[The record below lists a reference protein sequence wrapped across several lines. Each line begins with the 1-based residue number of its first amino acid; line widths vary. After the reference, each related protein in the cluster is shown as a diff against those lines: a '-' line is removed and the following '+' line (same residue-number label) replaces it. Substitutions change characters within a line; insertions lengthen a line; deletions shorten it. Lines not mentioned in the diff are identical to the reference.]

1 MEISTGNVSTGAEK
15 CRAAASLLAANLIS
29 DAFFRKASTPGGYA
43 LSEYNSVTYAEIGVI
58 AAPASGEIPGE
69 DHYRAWRDNIFS
81 LTDMLISITVR
92 KTSVNFYVMLMIDP
106 GCRTGGGEAALREAL
121 SLGQKRL
128 EDAGMIADIV
138 EIDPENGTYRV
149 VSGRRISSR
158 KVRTA
163 LEKTLSA
170 SGLSAEEQLSKA
182 RYTVTESQQ
191 RIRSL
196 EASPEARTKGPS
208 LLIFLIVANVLVF
221 AAGYFMKLRTG
232 TDPLVNFGIQDNAK
246 IFAGEWW
253 RLITSMFLHAD
264 IMHLMSN
271 MLFLYM
277 LGRTL
282 DRYYSNL
289 QLWLIYFLG
298 GLAGNLLG
306 LAFSNAL
313 SLGASGAIMGLG
325 GALLYRM
332 TLGKNAKEFRRTG
345 NFSWLATSVIFN
357 LAYGLFNPGIDNY
370 GHFGGFFGGFIV
382 ALLIGMMQNSRS
394 RSAAAADTDK

>member
-1 MEISTGNVSTGAEK
+1 MEISTGNVSTGADK
-15 CRAAASLLAANLIS
+15 CKGTASLLAANLIS

-43 LSEYNSVTYAEIGVI
+43 LSEYNSVTYVEIGII
-58 AAPASGEIPGE
+58 AAPASGGAPGE
-69 DHYRAWRDNIFS
+69 DDFQVWKTNIS
-81 LTDMLISITVR
+81 NLADMLISITVK
-92 KTSVNFYVMLMIDP
+92 KTSVNFYIMFVIDP
-106 GCRTGGGEAALREAL
+106 ACRIAGGEEALREAL
-121 SLGQKRL
+121 SLGQKKL
-128 EDAGMIADIV
+128 EAAGMIADMID
-138 EIDPENGTYRV
+138 IDPENGTYRV
-149 VSGRRISSR
+149 VSGRKIGNR
-158 KVRTA
+158 KVRSA

-170 SGLSAEEQLSKA
+170 SGLSADEQLDRA
-182 RYTVTESQQ
+182 QNTVNESRQK
-191 RIRSL
+191 IRSL
-196 EASPEARTKGPS
+196 EASPESRTRGPS
-208 LLIFLIVANVLVF
+208 LLIFLIVANVLIF
-221 AAGYFMKLRTG
+221 AAGSFMKLRTG

-264 IMHLMSN
+264 IMHLVSN
-271 MLFLYM
+271 MLFLFM

-282 DRYYSNL
+282 NRYYTNL
-289 QLWLIYFLG
+289 QLWLIYFFG
-298 GLAGNLLG
+298 GIAGNLLG
-306 LAFSNAL
+306 LAFSDAL

-382 ALLIGMMQNSRS
+382 ALLIGITQNSRS
-394 RSAAAADTDK
+394 SAAADTDT

>member
-1 MEISTGNVSTGAEK
+1 MEISTGNVSTGADK
-15 CRAAASLLAANLIS
+15 CKGTASLLAANLIS

-43 LSEYNSVTYAEIGVI
+43 LSEYNSVTYVEIGII
-58 AAPASGEIPGE
+58 AAPASGGAPGE
-69 DHYRAWRDNIFS
+69 DDFQVWKTNIS
-81 LTDMLISITVR
+81 NLADMLISITVK
-92 KTSVNFYVMLMIDP
+92 KTSVNFYIMFVIDP
-106 GCRTGGGEAALREAL
+106 ACRIAGGEEALREAL
-121 SLGQKRL
+121 SLGQKKL
-128 EDAGMIADIV
+128 EVAGMIADMID
-138 EIDPENGTYRV
+138 IDPENGTYRV
-149 VSGRRISSR
+149 VSGRKIGNR
-158 KVRTA
+158 KVRSA

-170 SGLSAEEQLSKA
+170 SGLSADEQLDRA
-182 RYTVTESQQ
+182 QNTVNESRQK
-191 RIRSL
+191 IRSL
-196 EASPEARTKGPS
+196 EASPESRTRGPS
-208 LLIFLIVANVLVF
+208 LLIFLIVANVLIF
-221 AAGYFMKLRTG
+221 AAGSFMKLRTG

-264 IMHLMSN
+264 IMHLVSN
-271 MLFLYM
+271 MLFLFM

-282 DRYYSNL
+282 NRYYTNL
-289 QLWLIYFLG
+289 QLWLIYFFG
-298 GLAGNLLG
+298 GIAGNLLG
-306 LAFSNAL
+306 LAFSDAL

-382 ALLIGMMQNSRS
+382 ALLIGITQNSRS
-394 RSAAAADTDK
+394 SAAADTDT

>member
-1 MEISTGNVSTGAEK
+1 MEISTGNVSTGADK
-15 CRAAASLLAANLIS
+15 CKGTASLLAANLIS

-43 LSEYNSVTYAEIGVI
+43 LSEYNSVTYVEIGII
-58 AAPASGEIPGE
+58 AAPASGGAPGE
-69 DHYRAWRDNIFS
+69 DDFQVWKTTISNLA
-81 LTDMLISITVR
+81 DMLISITVK
-92 KTSVNFYVMLMIDP
+92 KTSVNFYIMFVIDP
-106 GCRTGGGEAALREAL
+106 ACRIAGGEEALREAL
-121 SLGQKRL
+121 SLGQKKL
-128 EDAGMIADIV
+128 EAAGMIADMID
-138 EIDPENGTYRV
+138 IDPENGTYRV
-149 VSGRRISSR
+149 VSGRKIGNR
-158 KVRTA
+158 KVRSA

-170 SGLSAEEQLSKA
+170 SGLSADEQLDRA
-182 RYTVTESQQ
+182 QNTVNESRQK
-191 RIRSL
+191 IRSL
-196 EASPEARTKGPS
+196 EASPESRTRGPS
-208 LLIFLIVANVLVF
+208 LLIFLIVANVLIF
-221 AAGYFMKLRTG
+221 AAGSFMKLRTG

-264 IMHLMSN
+264 IMHLVSN
-271 MLFLYM
+271 MLFLFM

-282 DRYYSNL
+282 NRYYTNL
-289 QLWLIYFLG
+289 QLWLIYFFG
-298 GLAGNLLG
+298 GIAGNLLG
-306 LAFSNAL
+306 LAFSDAL

-382 ALLIGMMQNSRS
+382 ALLIGITQNSRS
-394 RSAAAADTDK
+394 SAAADTDT